1 MYYYSLP
8 VSLTMRK
15 RVTVHEIAK
24 LAKVSIAT
32 VSRTINRMPT
42 VDPALARRVRRVIK
56 KEGYYPNS
64 NARALVRGNSRT
76 LGLIVSEITNPFFP
90 EIIQTFAKLGAQNNY
105 EILLSCIDHDS
116 QSLEIA
122 ARQLIERSVSA
133 VAILTFGG
141 EAPLI
146 DTLTARNVA
155 VFTVDAD
162 PPRPLLKTIQID
174 YEHGIRQAVQHLA
187 ALGHEGIAFIGGPQ
201 QLKTAAMRKFAV
213 KKCMKEIGLELLPQL
228 FVDGDHTID
237 AGLKALS
244 VLATKRDRPTAVLCS
259 NDMTAIGVMR
269 AAFDLGLNIPRD
281 LSVIGFDDIPLAQ
294 FMAPPLTT
302 VQMSQTEIARLSFS
316 GLLDSLDHPH
326 RGSGRQ
332 VYSMKTNLVLRHST
346 ALAPGCPNNRRAT
359 AFPEADTALKLA
371 QKMQSMKGQSFT
383 LTAASRRTVP
393 VPAP

>member
-1 MYYYSLP
+1 M
-8 VSLTMRK
+8 TK
-15 RVTVHEIAK
+15 RMTLVEVAR

-32 VSRTINRMPT
+32 VSRTINRVPT
-42 VDPALARRVRRVIK
+42 VDPVLARRIRRVIE
-56 KEGYYPNS
+56 KEGYYPNT
-64 NARALVRGNSRT
+64 NARALVRGHSRT

-90 EIIQTFAKLGAQNNY
+90 EIVQTFAKLGVQHNY
-105 EILLSCIDHDS
+105 EILLSSIDHDPRL
-116 QSLEIA
+116 LEMA
-122 ARQLIERSVSA
+122 ARQMIERRVRG
-133 VAILTFGG
+133 VAILTFGD
-141 EAPLI
+141 ELPLI
-146 DTLTARNVA
+146 DALTARNVP
-155 VFTVDAD
+155 VFVVDAD
-162 PPRPLLKTIQID
+162 SSGPWLKTVQVD

-213 KKCMKEIGLELLPQL
+213 QKCMKEIGLELLPEL

-244 VLATKRDRPTAVLCS
+244 VLATRRDRSTAVLCS

-281 LSVIGFDDIPLAQ
+281 LSVIGFDDIRLAQ
-294 FMAPPLTT
+294 FMTPPLTT

-332 VYSMKTNLVLRHST
+332 VYSIKTNVVLRHST
-346 ALAPGCPNNRRAT
+346 ALAPGCLSNRTVT

-371 QKMQSMKGQSFT
+371 QKMQSMKDQSFT
-383 LTAASRRTVP
+383 LTAASRRTVL
-393 VPAP
+393 VPAT